1 VEPAPTLARD
11 AARAARRRSYEA
23 NPRFRWYVLTVLM
36 VGVASSAFPTT
47 LLSASLPDIAADL
60 HTTTAVITWVQT
72 APFIAF
78 AIGMPFFGKLGDL
91 HGHRRAFIYGFAGTA
106 VTALL
111 TAAAWNAGAIIAART
126 LGQLAGAA
134 TSTAAFGLIAAVF
147 EREERARAIALYT
160 SVLAMSPVVA
170 VVAGGPLVEAVGWR
184 LLFIAQAVPAVV
196 AVIVAIPILPETSR
210 KPATRFDLPGA
221 ATLCV
226 GITAL
231 LFAVNRGSPWGWTHG
246 AVLGGF
252 LLGPLALLAL
262 ALIERRRV
270 APLLPLEFVSRRNF
284 SAPIA
289 TNALVQLAYLGG
301 FTIAPFMVR
310 RLFGYRTYTTS
321 LIVAIRPVF
330 FAIGAWAAGRSAQQF
345 GARALQVWASVLLAA
360 GSAVTA
366 VAAWHRSL
374 TLVIIGLAVV
384 GWGVGFGRPANTAA
398 VTNAVD
404 DGDVGIATGVLNM
417 MGQLGSAVGV
427 TLLLAIVGESFG
439 GAAFAHASLV
449 AAAVA
454 LASVVTAL
462 YIESP
467 PRR

>member
-1 VEPAPTLARD
+1 
-11 AARAARRRSYEA
+11 
-23 NPRFRWYVLTVLM
+23 M

-60 HTTTAVITWVQT
+60 HTSTAVITWVQT
-72 APFIAF
+72 APFLAF
-78 AIGMPFFGKLGDL
+78 AIAMPFFGKLGDM
-91 HGHRRAFIYGFAGTA
+91 HGHRRAFIFGFAGTA

-111 TAAAWNAGAIIAART
+111 TAAAWNAGAMITART

-170 VVAGGPLVEAVGWR
+170 VVAGGPLIEAVGWR
-184 LLFIAQAVPAVV
+184 LLFIAQAVPAVI
-196 AVIVAIPILPETSR
+196 AVLVAIPILPETTR
-210 KPATRFDLPGA
+210 KPATKFDLRGA
-221 ATLCV
+221 VTLGI

-231 LFAVNRGSPWGWTHG
+231 LFAVNRGSPWGWAHP

-252 LLGPLALLAL
+252 VLGPIAL
-262 ALIERRRV
+262 AAFAVVERGRA
-270 APLLPLEFVSRRNF
+270 APLLPLEFFSRRNF

-321 LIVAIRPVF
+321 LIIAIRPVF
-330 FAIGAWAAGRSAQQF
+330 FSIGAWAAGRSEPRF
-345 GARALQVWASVLLAA
+345 GARSLQVWASVLLAA
-360 GSAVTA
+360 GSAITA

-374 TLVIIGLAVV
+374 VLVVLGLAVV
-384 GWGVGFGRPANTAA
+384 GWGVGFGRPANTTA
-398 VTNAVD
+398 VTNSVD
-404 DGDVGIATGVLNM
+404 ESDVGIATGVLNM

-427 TLLLAIVGESFG
+427 TLLLAIVGDSID
-439 GAAFAHASLV
+439 GAPFAHASLV

-462 YIESP
+462 CIEAERRSP
-467 PRR
+467 